1 VLTTVGA
8 ATEMT
13 QTQLPRRSPIVALF
27 VAIRPRQ
34 WLKNILVF
42 AAPLAAGAI
51 TQVPVLLDTAG
62 AFVAFCLVSS
72 ATYLVNDARD
82 VELDRA
88 HPVKRN
94 RPIAAGQISVPV
106 ALGTALMLAVA
117 GLALAWFI
125 RPELAGVVLAYLV
138 CTTAY
143 SLLLKHEPVIE
154 LGLLA
159 MGFLLR
165 AIAGG
170 VASELPIS
178 QWFLIVA
185 GFGSLFMAAG
195 KRFSELERSTPAE
208 TTSTTSTI
216 PTTPRRRSLDGYT
229 VGFLR
234 FTWAIAAA
242 VTISAYCLWAFEV
255 GQSSSNFPWSALTA
269 WSIVPF
275 VLAILRYAVVID
287 RGRAEA
293 PEDAILSDR
302 VLLALGAAWLVLF
315 TLGVMGQ

>member
-1 VLTTVGA
+1 
-8 ATEMT
+8 M
-13 QTQLPRRSPIVALF
+13 
-27 VAIRPRQ
+27 RPRQ

-51 TQVPVLLDTAG
+51 AQVPVLLDTAG
-62 AFVAFCLVSS
+62 AFIAFCLVSS
-72 ATYLVNDARD
+72 ATYLINDVRD

-88 HPVKRN
+88 HPVKSN
-94 RPIAAGQISVPV
+94 RPIAAGQVSIPV
-106 ALGTALMLAVA
+106 ALSTALVLAVA

-125 RPELAGVVLAYLV
+125 RPELVWVVLAYLI

-195 KRFSELERSTPAE
+195 KRFSELERSTS
-208 TTSTTSTI
+208 TSNAQDATGDANQDAPI
-216 PTTPRRRSLDGYT
+216 KVAPRRRSLDGYT

-255 GQSSSNFPWSALTA
+255 GQSSSSFPWSALTA

-293 PEDAILSDR
+293 PEDAVLGDR

-315 TLGVMGQ
+315 TLGTMGS